1 MAGITEH
8 YATPLALFLGATVQQ
23 VGLISALPHLLSS
36 LSQFLAVRIIH
47 WIGGRLK
54 LLVRLVLCQASLILS
69 IAILPWLLK
78 HKAARGILNLRI
90 DLDSGMRRIGWTCL
104 GQFDH

>member
-69 IAILPWLLK
+69 IAILPWLQTAQRVEFL
-78 HKAARGILNLRI
+78 ICCI
-90 DLDSGMRRIGWTCL
+90 DLDGDVRRLGRTGL